1 MLLSNLDLLGLFSHK
16 VGKSLFSGNCT
27 NIQHHEN
34 SCYPHESIVRI
45 STHQCS
51 IVFPL
56 QFILKTINM
65 MTKKK
70 FLAET
75 KVKRVQKIE
84 RGRKKQIQKQLIYI
98 KRILDKYLSTW
109 WVLIVYEMT
118 YQEGNK
124 IQLVAIIISRV
135 ILKRC
140 TDVPHELIWALS
152 DKLLKKLSSD

>member
-1 MLLSNLDLLGLFSHK
+1 
-16 VGKSLFSGNCT
+16 
-27 NIQHHEN
+27 
-34 SCYPHESIVRI
+34 
-45 STHQCS
+45 
-51 IVFPL
+51 
-56 QFILKTINM
+56 M